1 MSRTRGSPRLGTERR
16 NAWRSHSSE
25 WPTIA
30 QSLINERTR
39 ERTCAPGKRRQ
50 RSLRYRGKEMQDS
63 EMQGDCLLASH
74 LLEAQG
80 RGCKDLFCH
89 SREAREVIYHRLL
102 GHDELVQKH
111 ATVLSKRG
119 MFVQAWD

>member
-1 MSRTRGSPRLGTERR
+1 
-16 NAWRSHSSE
+16 
-25 WPTIA
+25 
-30 QSLINERTR
+30 
-39 ERTCAPGKRRQ
+39 
-50 RSLRYRGKEMQDS
+50 
-63 EMQGDCLLASH
+63 MQGDCLLASH

-119 MFVQAWD
+119 MFVQAWDVCASVGCLCRRGMFVQAWDVCAGVGCLCRRGIENAPEKLT